1 MIIKYKSIII
11 DGRDRSGQIEEVPH
25 NVALRLIKQGYAEPV
40 EAQSVQ
46 PQDPAEDK
54 PKKRNR
60 PWA

>member
-11 DGRDRSGQIEEVPH
+11 DGRDRSGQVEDLPDTL
-25 NVALRLIKQGYAEPV
+25 ALRLIKQGYAEPL
-40 EAQSVQ
+40 EAPSIQ

>member
-11 DGRDRSGQIEEVPH
+11 DGRDRSGQVEDLPDVL
-25 NVALRLIKQGYAEPV
+25 ALRLIKQGYAELVAAP
-40 EAQSVQ
+40 SIQ
-46 PQDPAEDK
+46 PQDPVDDK